1 MGTDIAPY
9 RRDGSYR
16 LPAVRLDFRPTSAP
30 AAFSAINAFQTHLER
45 RERHIDTVLAEAR
58 QNQLVDLVAQRHTV
72 PHFGGVDTQLEN
84 LDPLLQVDE
93 ERFRRRVSITSEQ
106 RWRRRSGSA

>member
-1 MGTDIAPY
+1 M
-9 RRDGSYR
+9 
-16 LPAVRLDFRPTSAP
+16 
-30 AAFSAINAFQTHLER
+30 
-45 RERHIDTVLAEAR
+45 
-58 QNQLVDLVAQRHTV
+58 

-106 RWRRRSGSA
+106 RWAAAIRICVTSSVLASAGAGTVNTTRVTESTATS